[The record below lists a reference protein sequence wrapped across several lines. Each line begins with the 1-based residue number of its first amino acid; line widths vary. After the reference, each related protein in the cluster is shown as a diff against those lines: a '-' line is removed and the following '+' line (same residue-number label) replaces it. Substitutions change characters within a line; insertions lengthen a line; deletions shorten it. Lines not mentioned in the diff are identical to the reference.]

1 MRIERLSKFGE
12 MEDIQMEQ
20 LWKYAVAG
28 NIKKSHIDE
37 NGILRYGTSAFKGNT
52 KVYLCGRLL
61 DERLLNENRKEIS
74 VLGLCRGRRYYVD
87 SVPIDLIENVRLTRV
102 YKPTG
107 LKIMSDWEFADG
119 WWGNTQEECDEALAF
134 VKRWNEKYKTE

>member
-1 MRIERLSKFGE
+1 
-12 MEDIQMEQ
+12 MEQ

-61 DERLLNENRKEIS
+61 DERLPNENRKEIS
-74 VLGLCRGRRYYVD
+74 VYRSC
-87 SVPIDLIENVRLTRV
+87 
-102 YKPTG
+102 K
-107 LKIMSDWEFADG
+107 A
-119 WWGNTQEECDEALAF
+119 C
-134 VKRWNEKYKTE
+134 

>member
-1 MRIERLSKFGE
+1 
-12 MEDIQMEQ
+12 MEQ

-61 DERLLNENRKEIS
+61 DERLPNENRKEIS

-102 YKPTG
+102 YKPTV
-107 LKIMSDWEFADG
+107 LKIMSDWEFADC
-119 WWGNTQEECDEALAF
+119 WWGNTQEECNDALSF
-134 VKRWNEKYKTE
+134 IKRWNEKDKTK

>member
-1 MRIERLSKFGE
+1 MG
-12 MEDIQMEQ
+12 Q

-37 NGILRYGTSAFKGNT
+37 NGILRYGTLAFKGNT

-61 DERLLNENRKEIS
+61 DERLPNEDRKEIS

-102 YKPTG
+102 YKPTV
-107 LKIMSDWEFADG
+107 LNIMSNWEFADG
-119 WWGNTQEECDEALAF
+119 WWGNTQEEGEDALAF
-134 VKRWNEKYKTE
+134 VKRWNEKYKSE

>member
-1 MRIERLSKFGE
+1 
-12 MEDIQMEQ
+12 MEQ

-52 KVYLCGRLL
+52 KVYLCGWLL
-61 DERLLNENRKEIS
+61 DVRLPNEMRKEIS

-102 YKPTG
+102 YKPTV
-107 LKIMSDWEFADG
+107 LKIMSDWEFADC
-119 WWGNTQEECDEALAF
+119 WWGNTQEECNDALVF
-134 VKRWNEKYKTE
+134 IKRWNEKYKTE

>member
-1 MRIERLSKFGE
+1 MGK
-12 MEDIQMEQ
+12 
-20 LWKYAVAG
+20 LWRYAVAG

-37 NGILRYGTSAFKGNT
+37 NGILRYGTSSFKGNT

-61 DERLLNENRKEIS
+61 DERIPNEDRKEIS

-102 YKPTG
+102 YKPKV
-107 LKIMSDWEFADG
+107 LKIMSDREFADG
-119 WWGNTQEECDEALAF
+119 WWGSSQEECNDALAF
-134 VKRWNEKYKTE
+134 VKRWNEKYKSE